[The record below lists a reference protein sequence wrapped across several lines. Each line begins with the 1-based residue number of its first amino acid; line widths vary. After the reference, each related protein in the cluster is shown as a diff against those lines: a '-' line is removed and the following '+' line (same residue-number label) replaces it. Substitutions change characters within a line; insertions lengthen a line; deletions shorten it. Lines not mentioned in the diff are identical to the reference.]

1 MLSMMM
7 TVTSRPP
14 PSTGSGISWT
24 VLRWAAP
31 RTAFDLYP
39 YYSYEH
45 YWFLVLSSARPYVN
59 TLAKRMNPIPNDGED
74 SSNHNTSPTGSSEY
88 SEPSR
93 SENEPAT
100 TVVLRSHVSI
110 ERPQSADSPSQD
122 SSGPRWLRVEND
134 HGKSYL
140 DRKTGERWVLT
151 TDSSGRP
158 YYYEVRSHHSVWELE
173 DFEGIQ
179 DENDA
184 IEYDDVPDDHERLS
198 DSHAEAQETV
208 EHEIKTSGVQPV
220 SLTSVRPGLVDQRSP
235 SSRHST
241 IIESV
246 PVSGAN
252 PLDAASKLSNGRFGE
267 HKQKLSA
274 VAPFRCLAAMPPEGN
289 TRAGILPG
297 CPSVDRGSQVA
308 EVGFEPR
315 TFRCNTFPMPSCH
328 ATRRKH
334 EARLP
339 KPRQRKSRGR
349 GLVRTTDLLDSTNP
363 RWLRYHND
371 GDEMYVDQK
380 TGEQWVLTTDSN
392 GIPYYYQVNSE
403 RSVWELEDIGNCKDA
418 DPSDQTSQT
427 GRQTSSNVESA
438 PTKRRTFAAT
448 PATHA
453 PTHRLSMLELNRST
467 HLINEPAQ
475 VPCEDSRFFDVTR
488 MKKEHISG
496 PQENKLAHFE
506 RRGLAKYAK
515 LTTNDRRVK
524 KRWSDC
530 LLVLSGPWFLI
541 YKDNKSATPKPNN
554 PFGKPEAKLHVQL
567 IEPSDATE
575 SETSKEH
582 VLKIEQKDARGVATT
597 YLIQMP
603 PNVIVCWK
611 AAIRYAQQ
619 LMDEEK
625 LLTPSLARDTLK
637 NCLKPPSK
645 LDNGILSKMLEFFRS
660 RPSPE
665 ALRSRGILKN
675 EPVFASTLIQI
686 CESENSDVPRFV
698 VCAVRAIEARGLDH
712 LGLYRISA
720 NAATVQKLRCCVNQY
735 NYSLNSDKWSLDV
748 LAGAL
753 KLFFRELK
761 EPLFTFNAFSKIAA
775 LFASNKPDSE
785 MVGLFRTILDSMPT
799 PHFATARV
807 LFHHLTRVQEHAEQN
822 QMHIHKLA
830 LVFGPSLLRSET
842 DTESLAML
850 TNNQM
855 HIHKLALVFGPSL
868 LRSETD
874 TESLAMLTN
883 VQAPCVD
890 FCLTHVVDLF
900 GPVVPPPVVV

>member
-1 MLSMMM
+1 M
-7 TVTSRPP
+7 
-14 PSTGSGISWT
+14 
-24 VLRWAAP
+24 
-31 RTAFDLYP
+31 D
-39 YYSYEH
+39 
-45 YWFLVLSSARPYVN
+45 
-59 TLAKRMNPIPNDGED
+59 PIPTDGENP
-74 SSNHNTSPTGSSEY
+74 SNENTSSTGSSEY
-88 SEPSR
+88 SVPSR

-100 TVVLRSHVSI
+100 VVLRSHVPV
-110 ERPQSADSPSQD
+110 ERPQSADSPSHD
-122 SSGPRWLRVEND
+122 SSAPRWLRVQND
-134 HGKSYL
+134 DGKSYL
-140 DRKTGERWVLT
+140 DRKTGER
-151 TDSSGRP
+151 P
-158 YYYEVRSHHSVWELE
+158 IRS
-173 DFEGIQ
+173 
-179 DENDA
+179 
-184 IEYDDVPDDHERLS
+184 
-198 DSHAEAQETV
+198 
-208 EHEIKTSGVQPV
+208 
-220 SLTSVRPGLVDQRSP
+220 GLVNQRP
-235 SSRHST
+235 LSSRHST
-241 IIESV
+241 IIESI
-246 PVSGAN
+246 PVVCSANPTVAN
-252 PLDAASKLSNGRFGE
+252 PLDAAPQLSNGRVGE
-267 HKQKLSA
+267 HQQK
-274 VAPFRCLAAMPPEGN
+274 
-289 TRAGILPG
+289 
-297 CPSVDRGSQVA
+297 
-308 EVGFEPR
+308 
-315 TFRCNTFPMPSCH
+315 
-328 ATRRKH
+328 
-334 EARLP
+334 
-339 KPRQRKSRGR
+339 
-349 GLVRTTDLLDSTNP
+349 DSTNP
-363 RWLRYHND
+363 RWLRYHYD

-418 DPSDQTSQT
+418 DPSEHRSQT
-427 GRQTSSNVESA
+427 DKQTYSNVESA

-453 PTHRLSMLELNRST
+453 PTHRLSM
-467 HLINEPAQ
+467 
-475 VPCEDSRFFDVTR
+475 
-488 MKKEHISG
+488 
-496 PQENKLAHFE
+496 HFE

-515 LTTNDRRVK
+515 LTTNDRRLK

-554 PFGKPEAKLHVQL
+554 PYGKPEAKLHVQL

-582 VLKIEQKDARGVATT
+582 VLKIEQKDARGVATA

-603 PNVIVCWK
+603 PNLIVCWK

-619 LMDEEK
+619 LMEEEK

-637 NCLKPPSK
+637 NFLKPPSK

-660 RPSPE
+660 RPPPE

-807 LFHHLTRVQEHAEQN
+807 LFHHLSRVQEHAEQ
-822 QMHIHKLA
+822 
-830 LVFGPSLLRSET
+830 
-842 DTESLAML
+842 
-850 TNNQM
+850 NQM

>member
-1 MLSMMM
+1 
-7 TVTSRPP
+7 
-14 PSTGSGISWT
+14 
-24 VLRWAAP
+24 
-31 RTAFDLYP
+31 
-39 YYSYEH
+39 
-45 YWFLVLSSARPYVN
+45 
-59 TLAKRMNPIPNDGED
+59 MNPIPNDGENP
-74 SSNHNTSPTGSSEY
+74 SNDNTSLTGSSEY
-88 SEPSR
+88 SAPSR
-93 SENEPAT
+93 SENEPT
-100 TVVLRSHVSI
+100 TVVLRSRVPI
-110 ERPQSADSPSQD
+110 ERPQSADSPSHD
-122 SSGPRWLRVEND
+122 SSGPRWLRVQND

-140 DRKTGERWVLT
+140 DRKTGER
-151 TDSSGRP
+151 SFRSG
-158 YYYEVRSHHSVWELE
+158 
-173 DFEGIQ
+173 F
-179 DENDA
+179 
-184 IEYDDVPDDHERLS
+184 
-198 DSHAEAQETV
+198 
-208 EHEIKTSGVQPV
+208 
-220 SLTSVRPGLVDQRSP
+220 VDQRR
-235 SSRHST
+235 SSLYST

-246 PVSGAN
+246 PVVCSANPTVAN
-252 PLDAASKLSNGRFGE
+252 PLDAASQLSNGRFGE
-267 HKQKLSA
+267 HNQK
-274 VAPFRCLAAMPPEGN
+274 
-289 TRAGILPG
+289 
-297 CPSVDRGSQVA
+297 
-308 EVGFEPR
+308 
-315 TFRCNTFPMPSCH
+315 
-328 ATRRKH
+328 
-334 EARLP
+334 
-339 KPRQRKSRGR
+339 
-349 GLVRTTDLLDSTNP
+349 DSTNP
-363 RWLRYHND
+363 RWLRYHYD

-418 DPSDQTSQT
+418 DPSEHSS
-427 GRQTSSNVESA
+427 QTSSNVDST

-453 PTHRLSMLELNRST
+453 PTQRLSMLDLNRQPPV
-467 HLINEPAQ
+467 INEPAQ
-475 VPCEDSRFFDVTR
+475 VPCEDSRLFDVTR
-488 MKKEHISG
+488 MKKEYISG

-515 LTTNDRRVK
+515 ITTNDRRVK

-554 PFGKPEAKLHVQL
+554 PYGKPEAKLHVQL

-582 VLKIEQKDARGVATT
+582 VLKIEQKDARGISTA

-619 LMDEEK
+619 LMEEEK

-637 NCLKPPSK
+637 NFLKPPSK

-785 MVGLFRTILDSMPT
+785 MVGLFRSILDSMPT
-799 PHFATARV
+799 PHFVTARV
-807 LFHHLTRVQEHAEQN
+807 LFHHLTRVQEHAEQ
-822 QMHIHKLA
+822 
-830 LVFGPSLLRSET
+830 
-842 DTESLAML
+842 
-850 TNNQM
+850 NQM